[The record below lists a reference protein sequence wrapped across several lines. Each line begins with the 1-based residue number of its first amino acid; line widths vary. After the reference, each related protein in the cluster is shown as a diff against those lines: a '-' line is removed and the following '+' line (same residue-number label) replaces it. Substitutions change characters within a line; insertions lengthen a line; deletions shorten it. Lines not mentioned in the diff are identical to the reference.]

1 VSLRAVD
8 GDSGSHYLEVAVG
21 DALQY
26 RASISIEHSVLAL
39 SVMKALTHITAGRTA
54 IRTLLVVA
62 VLTAGIVGTSG
73 PGAAEPMDGK
83 GDDPFPPS
91 LYSLDGKG
99 NDVYP
104 PPARQ
109 SLGWMETGDVTSAFP
124 IDNVT
129 VGVEYAGRGG
139 GSGKA
144 SL

>member
-1 VSLRAVD
+1 
-8 GDSGSHYLEVAVG
+8 
-21 DALQY
+21 
-26 RASISIEHSVLAL
+26 
-39 SVMKALTHITAGRTA
+39 MKALTHITAGRTA
-54 IRTLLVVA
+54 IRALLIVA

-73 PGAAEPMDGK
+73 LGAAEPMDGK
-83 GDDPFPPS
+83 GNDPFPPA

-104 PPARQ
+104 PPAQ
-109 SLGWMETGDVTSAFP
+109 HSFGWIGDGTVTSAFP